1 MVFFIVLYSVFI
13 NFFISSNRQLKT
25 YSFLIGRITTVVE
38 YGLYTLL
45 FYQIIES
52 RVFKKAILV
61 TSALAGLYL
70 LYALISSPNNSFDSI
85 PSGVTSLILL
95 VYCISYLFERVK
107 DPDSL
112 FLYSSPVFWVVVATI
127 IYSAG
132 TFFPFIYAQSHMAEH
147 QFVNE
152 YDLIHDTL
160 YIVKNLMFAVAM
172 LIKETKFKSPYPMNK
187 RK

>member
-1 MVFFIVLYSVFI
+1 MVVF
-13 NFFISSNRQLKT
+13 
-25 YSFLIGRITTVVE
+25 
-38 YGLYTLL
+38 
-45 FYQIIES
+45 
-52 RVFKKAILV
+52 
-61 TSALAGLYL
+61 ALTGIYL
-70 LYALISSPNNSFDSI
+70 LYALFTSPNDSFDSM

-95 VYCISYLFERVK
+95 VYCISYLFERMK

-132 TFFPFIYAQSHMAEH
+132 TFFPFIYAQSHMGED

-160 YIVKNLMFAVAM
+160 YIIKNLMFAVAM
-172 LIKETKFKSPYPMNK
+172 LIKETKIKSPYPMNK